1 MIPSLLAA
9 TLLLVQQPSLVAARP
24 DATHLVTISVAGDRT
39 QTQTLAHTISVAAD
53 TARTAGSDMDLARW
67 GWRATR
73 TSEKGEQTI
82 GSQDCPALRQ
92 AALAFGGLP
101 PLPVASPVLRVQVGS
116 LPIEPTIKDGYS
128 TRLTFRTLTDD
139 GSEAIVELSGGV
151 AYAEW
156 ANHTVDVLTGC
167 WGPLRP

>member
-1 MIPSLLAA
+1 VRQGLGP
-9 TLLLVQQPSLVAARP
+9 
-24 DATHLVTISVAGDRT
+24 VAGDRP
-39 QTQTLAHTISVAAD
+39 QTLAHTISISAD
-53 TARTAGSDMDLARW
+53 TARTAGSDAELAGR

-73 TSEKGEQTI
+73 SSEKGEQTI
-82 GSQDCPALRQ
+82 GSQDCPALGQ
-92 AALAFGGLP
+92 AALTFGGLP
-101 PLPVASPVLRVQVGS
+101 PLPVASPVLWVQAGS

-139 GSEAIVELSGGV
+139 GSEAVVELSGGV

-156 ANHTVDVLTGC
+156 ANHTVNALTGC